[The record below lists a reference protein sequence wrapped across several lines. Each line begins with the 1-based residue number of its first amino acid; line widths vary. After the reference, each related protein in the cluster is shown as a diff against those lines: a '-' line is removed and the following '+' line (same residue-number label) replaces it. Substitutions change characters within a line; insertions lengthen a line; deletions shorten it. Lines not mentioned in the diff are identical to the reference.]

1 LKLRMTRRPDL
12 STLSSDEKDALIA
25 ALLERVAE
33 LERRLGLNSSNS
45 GKPPASDGFKKP
57 SRVTNQREKTGRKA
71 GGQAG
76 HEGTTL
82 RQVAIP
88 DKVIDYCPPICTGC
102 GGALSIGQAT
112 GYQKR
117 QVFDIPKPGVEVT
130 EHRAHRCWCPAC
142 GTETQAA
149 FPAEVRAAAQYGAT
163 VEALVVYLQAWQLI
177 PEDRLAE
184 LMGDVFGVEVA
195 TSTIAAMGQRK
206 AEELAGLAEHI
217 EQQVKHA
224 AVKHLDETGYRIAG
238 VLQWLHVASTCLL
251 TCYRTSAKRGAML
264 AGVRGIIVHDFW
276 RPYLTM
282 VGVMHAL
289 CNAHHLREL
298 QALIDIEKEPW
309 ARVMHRFLR
318 QTCHAANLARAQQRS
333 LKPAFLAW
341 LSARYDRILAQGFAF
356 HDSQPPLGAW
366 EGKRRGRTRRRTG
379 HNLLIRLRAHKEDT
393 LRFLHDPTVPFTN
406 NQAERDLRMM
416 KVRQKISGGFR
427 SDTGAQTFA
436 TLRTVLSTARKQGW
450 NILATLT
457 SPPASLMQNLRTT

>member
-1 LKLRMTRRPDL
+1 MAERPDL
-12 STLSSDEKDALIA
+12 SKLSSEEKDAFIV
-25 ALLERVAE
+25 ALLERIAE

-45 GKPPASDGFKKP
+45 GKPPSSDGFKRP
-57 SRVTNQREKTGRKA
+57 SRVTNQRQQTGRKS
-71 GGQAG
+71 GGQKG

-88 DKVIDYCPPICTGC
+88 DKVIEHFPSSCTRC
-102 GGALSIGQAT
+102 GGALSREQAT
-112 GYQKR
+112 GHQKR
-117 QVFDIPKPGVEVT
+117 QVFDLPQPVVEVT
-130 EHRAHRCWCPAC
+130 EHRAHSCWCSAC

-149 FPAEVRAAAQYGAT
+149 FPAEVKAAAQYGAT

-184 LMGDVFGVEVA
+184 LMSDVFGVEVA
-195 TSTIAAMGQRK
+195 TATIAAMGHRK
-206 AEELAGLAEHI
+206 AQELTGLAEQI
-217 EQQVKHA
+217 EQQVKKA

-238 VLQWLHVASTCLL
+238 ALQWLHVASTWLL
-251 TCYRTSAKRGAML
+251 TCYRTADKRGAMW

-282 VGVMHAL
+282 LGVTHAL

-298 QALIDIEKEPW
+298 KALMDIEKEPW
-309 ARVMHRFLR
+309 ARAMHRFLR
-318 QTCHAANLARAQQRS
+318 QACHAANLARAQQQS
-333 LKPAFLAW
+333 LRPGFLVW

-356 HDSQPPLGAW
+356 HESQPPLGA
-366 EGKRRGRTRRRTG
+366 GLPTRRGRIRRRTG
-379 HNLLIRLRAHKEDT
+379 HNLLLRLRDHKEDT
-393 LRFLHDPTVPFTN
+393 LRFLSDPTVPFTN

-427 SDTGAQTFA
+427 SATGAQTFA
-436 TLRTVLSTARKQGW
+436 TLRTVLSTARKQDW

-457 SPPASLMQNLRTT
+457 TPPALLTQNLRPA